1 MENLDREI
9 ARASRF
15 NSPLSLL
22 FIDIDDF
29 KELNRIRG
37 HLYGNVFLKRV
48 AERLRMHTRISDF
61 VCRFGG
67 DEFVIVLPGSDRI
80 TALHIAS
87 RIRKD
92 LDNTVNKEGCTV
104 SIGVAT
110 FPDDGT
116 NVEDLISSA
125 DKAMRRAK
133 IAGKNMIVTLNTQK
147 QII

>member
-1 MENLDREI
+1 
-9 ARASRF
+9 
-15 NSPLSLL
+15 SLL

-29 KELNRIRG
+29 KELNRIKG

-67 DEFVIVLPGSDRI
+67 DEFVLILSGSDRN
-80 TALHIAS
+80 TALDIAS
-87 RIRKD
+87 RIRND
-92 LDNTVNKEGCTV
+92 LYNTINREGCTV

-116 NVEDLISSA
+116 KVDDLISSA
-125 DKAMRRAK
+125 DSAMRRAK
-133 IAGKNMIVTLNTQK
+133 NAGKNMIVA
-147 QII
+147 